1 MDSQGYLVAGLIV
14 VAILAGAF
22 LLRRRL
28 GAPPPEGETMALLA
42 LTRGPR
48 LFGFAVVAVFF
59 GLFGAWSALAPLASA
74 ALAPGVVSP
83 DGSRK
88 TVQHLDGGIIRQIH
102 VHEGDHVQAG
112 DPLIS
117 LEETRA
123 LSRYE
128 DLRERQIYLL
138 AAEARLAAEQIGA
151 DAVAYPDLV
160 QGDGITGPTAMR
172 SQDALFSDRRETQ
185 RAREDILR
193 RRVAQLEEEN
203 LGLQEVIAVQ
213 DEQLD
218 LIAQEIEAALDLYQQ
233 GLERLPRVLELK
245 RQRADIH
252 ASQAS
257 NKASIARNGQQIAE
271 AELQLLASRQQIREE
286 ASTELA
292 EVRGE
297 LASLRNQLTER
308 ADVLARTRVSAP
320 ISGLVMNVQVTT
332 EAGGVLG
339 AGSPILDIVP
349 EDARLIVDARVRP
362 LDIDSVR
369 PEMQARVV
377 LTAYNQRF
385 LPQIFGRVRSVSADR
400 LIDERNGEPYFLARI
415 EVPPEEIDKLGGKV
429 DLVAGMPVDVMILTG
444 ETTLA
449 DLLIRPI
456 AESLRKSFRD
466 S

>member
-1 MDSQGYLVAGLIV
+1 MSGWGMLIAGLIV
-14 VAILAGAF
+14 VAVFAAAR
-22 LLRRRL
+22 LLRRHLTGR
-28 GAPPPEGETMALLA
+28 APDSEMTDLSQ

-48 LFGFAVVAVFF
+48 LFGFAVIAVFF
-59 GLFGAWSALAPLASA
+59 GGFGVWSVIAPLSSA

-88 TVQHLDGGIIRQIH
+88 TVQHLDGGIIRQIY
-102 VHEGDHVQAG
+102 VREGDHVRAG
-112 DPLIS
+112 EPLIA

-138 AAEARLAAEQIGA
+138 SAEARLTAEQLGKDTVDYPA
-151 DAVAYPDLV
+151 LVRDDDA
-160 QGDGITGPTAMR
+160 TGVIAMA
-172 SQDALFSDRRETQ
+172 SEDALFQDRRETQ
-185 RAREDILR
+185 RAREDILS

-203 LGLQEVIAVQ
+203 LGLSEVIAVQ

-218 LIAQEIEAALDLYQQ
+218 LISQEMDAALDLYQQ

-257 NKASIARNGQQIAE
+257 NKAAIARNGQQIAE

-286 ASTELA
+286 ASRQLTEA
-292 EVRGE
+292 RGE
-297 LASLRNQLTER
+297 LASLRNQLAER
-308 ADVLARTRVSAP
+308 ADVLARTQVSAP
-320 ISGLVMNVQVTT
+320 ISGMVMNVQVTT
-332 EAGGVLG
+332 EAGGVLRPG
-339 AGSPILDIVP
+339 APILDIVP

-362 LDIDSVR
+362 LDIESVR
-369 PEMQARVV
+369 PEMRARVV

-385 LPQIFGRVRSVSADR
+385 MPQIFGRVRSVSADR
-400 LIDERNGEPYFLARI
+400 LVDERNGEAYFLAKI
-415 EVPPEEIDKLGGKV
+415 EVPPEEIDKLGGTV
-429 DLVAGMPVDVMILTG
+429 DLVSGMPVDVMILTG

-449 DLLIRPI
+449 DLLLRPI